1 MTIASTAGRE
11 IDWLAIAACPDC
23 AAAVEPSGSSMGAV
37 CTSCGR
43 SFEVAA
49 SGLNLL
55 PRGMAL
61 RDNEAAP
68 TSRGWRS
75 RFVAAVY
82 TRHNRSVN
90 VRRALDRVL
99 GTLGDDDWG
108 LNVGSANTRYHARL
122 LNLDVAASQDVDV
135 VATAERLPFRDDSL
149 ACAVSQ
155 EVFEHLTDPARAAR
169 EVLRVLRPGGLFYF
183 QVPFIIG
190 FHSGPHDYWR
200 FTHRGVEQLL
210 TTAGFEMVEI
220 GAAVGPGTSMY
231 RIGVE
236 FFATTVAAISRRLY
250 MPAKALAAMLCA
262 PLRWTD
268 FVAREYSDTNRIA
281 AGFFAIAR
289 KPLHRS

>member
-1 MTIASTAGRE
+1 MTTAATDSRT

-23 AAAVEPSGSSMGAV
+23 GTAVE
-37 CTSCGR
+37 
-43 SFEVAA
+43 A
-49 SGLNLL
+49 SG
-55 PRGMAL
+55 G
-61 RDNEAAP
+61 
-68 TSRGWRS
+68 GWRS
-75 RFVAAVY
+75 SFVAAVY
-82 TRHNRSVN
+82 ARHNRSAS

-99 GTLGDDDWG
+99 CTLGDDDWG
-108 LNVGSANTRYHARL
+108 LNIGSANTRYHPRL
-122 LNLDVAASQDVDV
+122 LNLDVAASKDVDV
-135 VATAERLPFRDDSL
+135 VATAERLPFRDDAV

-155 EVFEHLTDPARAAR
+155 EVFEHLTDPARAAK

-210 TTAGFEMVEI
+210 TAAGFEIVEI

-236 FFATTVAAISRRLY
+236 FFATLAASVSRRLY
-250 MPAKALAAMLCA
+250 MPAKAAAALLCA
-262 PLRWTD
+262 PLRWAD
-268 FVAREYSDTNRIA
+268 FAAREYSATNRIA

-289 KPLHRS
+289 KPSHDS